1 MPVLDVILLIIRW
14 AHALAAVTW
23 IGGSL
28 FLLLAGGPAL
38 RAADSQGV
46 VARALAVEF
55 RPIVATAIGVL
66 IVSGVILAVSRLTSD
81 AASLGYVGVLIAKI
95 ALAVYAFAIAWLLPR
110 RRRSE
115 AVAAGEPATPAVW
128 HRVRAGLTG
137 TTMLTVA
144 GVIVIGLAD
153 VLGLLFEQGLAD

>member
-28 FLLLAGGPAL
+28 FLLLAGRPAL

-115 AVAAGEPATPAVW
+115 AVATGEPATPAVW

-153 VLGLLFEQGLAD
+153 VLGWLFERGLAD

>member
-28 FLLLAGGPAL
+28 FLLLAGRPAL
-38 RAADSQGV
+38 RSADSQGV

-110 RRRSE
+110 RRRTE
-115 AVAAGEPATPAVW
+115 AVATGERATPAVW
-128 HRVRAGLTG
+128 RRVRAGLTG

>member
-28 FLLLAGGPAL
+28 FLLLAGRPAL
-38 RAADSQGV
+38 RSADSQGV

-81 AASLGYVGVLIAKI
+81 AASLGYVGVLVAKI

-115 AVAAGEPATPAVW
+115 AVATGEPATPAGW
-128 HRVRAGLTG
+128 RRMRAGLTG

-153 VLGLLFEQGLAD
+153 VLGLLFERGLAD

>member
-28 FLLLAGGPAL
+28 FLLLAGRPAL

-110 RRRSE
+110 RRRTE
-115 AVAAGEPATPAVW
+115 PVATGEPATPAVW
-128 HRVRAGLTG
+128 RRVRAGLTG

-153 VLGLLFEQGLAD
+153 VLGLLFERGLAN